1 MSHNAFSSCWQDENP
16 AFLSHRMEREREMH
30 FQFTDENFNFCLLK
44 IKDVKEKPYIKN
56 LIFSWNCWWVFLALF
71 TSFYHSFWG
80 KEREEMSVIHDF
92 DSTSYTINFSL
103 FLQFLIHKAAL
114 WHHSCALVWKRKEK
128 TADTACSLPMAP
140 GATCF
145 PITEAE
151 QKIELKW

>member
-1 MSHNAFSSCWQDENP
+1 
-16 AFLSHRMEREREMH
+16 MH
-30 FQFTDENFNFCLLK
+30 FPPVVKKKTKLSSLTERREKGKSISSSQMKFLTFSLVK
-44 IKDVKEKPYIKN
+44 IKDVKENTYIKN
-56 LIFSWNCWWVFLALF
+56 LIFSWNCCWVFLGLF

-80 KEREEMSVIHDF
+80 KEREEMSVIHDS
-92 DSTSYTINFSL
+92 DSTSYTINFIL

-128 TADTACSLPMAP
+128 AADTACSLPMAA
-140 GATCF
+140 GVTCF